1 MRINSEQ
8 LMLYHMGFLDMESM
22 LLKFIWGVD
31 CRISENRLWTFIYLI
46 IYLFHYLLIHL
57 NMSVC
62 WANMW
67 IWINYTCTWS
77 WCINKETIIKK
88 LPDLKTWDMIC
99 YHDSP
104 LFKICLCI
112 FSWLSNKLTWLT
124 AYKTIITEQTRDFNQ
139 QCLPSLF
146 WRWLFRRLTLH

>member
-1 MRINSEQ
+1 M
-8 LMLYHMGFLDMESM
+8 
-22 LLKFIWGVD
+22 
-31 CRISENRLWTFIYLI
+31 
-46 IYLFHYLLIHL
+46 
-57 NMSVC
+57 C

-77 WCINKETIIKK
+77 WCINKETIKKK

-139 QCLPSLF
+139 QRLPSLF
-146 WRWLFRRLTLH
+146 WRWLFRRLTLHKYFKTNFTKILVKSAKKTLYKKKFGIIVNKPINE

>member
-31 CRISENRLWTFIYLI
+31 CRKRESSLNF
-46 IYLFHYLLIHL
+46 YLFNYLFISLFTYSSKHECVLGKHVNL
-57 NMSVC
+57 NLLYMYLKL
-62 WANMW
+62 MHQQG
-67 IWINYTCTWS
+67 NY
-77 WCINKETIIKK
+77 KKK

-139 QCLPSLF
+139 QRLPSLF
-146 WRWLFRRLTLH
+146 WRWLLRRLTLH